1 MLLGEVGRA
10 TKLKGLKGC
19 RFRLG
24 GGIIKSNVEMGGAQ
38 KTWAF
43 GMCDE
48 SSFGTVTSFLHTQG
62 LDKTDGFMAGGFLYY
77 LAACIVKCVV
87 GQSLLTTLTSN
98 KSQSLT
104 P

>member
-38 KTWAF
+38 KNWAF

-48 SSFGTVTSFLHTQG
+48 CSFGTVTSFLHTQG
-62 LDKTDGFMAGGFLYY
+62 LDKTDGFMAGGFYFTLLLVLSSVWWGSPY
-77 LAACIVKCVV
+77 L
-87 GQSLLTTLTSN
+87 
-98 KSQSLT
+98 
-104 P
+104 PP